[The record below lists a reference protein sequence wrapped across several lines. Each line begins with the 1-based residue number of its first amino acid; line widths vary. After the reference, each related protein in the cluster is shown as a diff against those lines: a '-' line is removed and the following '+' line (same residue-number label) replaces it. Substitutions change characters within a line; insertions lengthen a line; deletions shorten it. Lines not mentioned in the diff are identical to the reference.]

1 MRWCI
6 AIIRGVLRWCHLLVY
21 RGRRYIR
28 DKDDLSTQRY
38 FRCTFFTE
46 FPAYGSRYEGA
57 VSDSKDRTLK
67 IAELQRRVR
76 ELEAAGKDSSTLLE
90 NLSSHQEELRLQ
102 NEQLLETQSELDLSR
117 LRYARLFDFLPIGV
131 LLVDR
136 DGVVQE
142 VNRAVLEL
150 TGRERDRVVGRPIL
164 PLFHQGEYQ
173 HLSERLAAA
182 VAGHESDLVTRLSV
196 RGGGTI
202 DAELRFVPTDFG
214 GDTPRIYI
222 TVVDTREKQR
232 VMDELAES
240 ERRFR
245 NVIEHTPYGLC
256 ITREDNTFEYVN
268 DAYCHLYGYERD
280 ELIGQPFTVVVPE
293 RFRTELER
301 AHRAFLE
308 EREEFAGTY
317 NVVRKD
323 GEEIT
328 IEAAAAWYLGSDGR
342 PRKATFV
349 LDVTRRIEREAKLR
363 RFRHALD
370 AAKDA
375 VYLVDYDAMRFIEV
389 NRTATTTLG
398 YTRDELLRMGPA
410 DIDRQKTRDDIKRS
424 FEKMF
429 HSTESFPPFRTLH
442 QRKDG
447 TIIPV
452 EMQTGFLV
460 EGDRKIII
468 GIGRDISQQLHTE
481 SELRRVNRELDQ
493 LLKAK
498 TSSLASA
505 YRELQLM
512 NTVMD
517 NSLNGVVITDEN
529 GVIQQVNSA
538 FTTVTGYSREDALG
552 KTPQILK
559 SGRHE
564 PTFYQTLWAKL
575 QNTGQWQGEIWNRR
589 KTGEV
594 YPEWLT
600 IRGIYD
606 ELGGLTNYIAIFH
619 DLTELRAKEQEVD
632 FQTNFDA
639 LTKLPNRPSFLDRVD
654 SSIRNARRTQTSV
667 AVAIAD
673 IDDFRKVNETA
684 GHTTGDAFLEN
695 LAGRLKEA
703 VGPDATLARIGGDE
717 FGVLIEGIS
726 DQWDYVETTD
736 RIASICGN
744 PLDVDG
750 ASYTVTLSLGVALF
764 PDDGGDA
771 ETLLNN
777 AEAALYQV
785 KERPILPDR
794 GRVGMFTAALDEALR
809 RRITLE
815 SQMRKDLER
824 GAFRPFYQP
833 RVNLATGEI
842 VGAEALARWIRD
854 DGSVVSPVEFIPLA
868 EETGLITRIGEKM
881 IEAIRSDIEGPLGRF
896 RDSLTLSF
904 NASVKELR
912 DPEFLNRLT
921 RTIETS
927 SIIEMLEI
935 ELTESV
941 IMEEIDTTMPTL
953 QALKDQGFSLAVDD
967 FGTGYSSLY
976 YLKRLPID
984 VLKIDK
990 SFVDEVATDQ
1000 NDQAIV
1006 RTIIAMGHALN
1017 LRLVAEGVETT
1028 AQERFLTDLDCSEA
1042 QGYLYGKPM
1051 DRDTFVTY
1059 LAERK
1064 GVAR

>member
-1 MRWCI
+1 MKESDDRS
-6 AIIRGVLRWCHLLVY
+6 LRL
-21 RGRRYIR
+21 
-28 DKDDLSTQRY
+28 
-38 FRCTFFTE
+38 
-46 FPAYGSRYEGA
+46 
-57 VSDSKDRTLK
+57 
-67 IAELQRRVR
+67 AELQRRIR
-76 ELEAAGKDSSTLLE
+76 ELEAESENSSSLLE
-90 NLSSHQEELRLQ
+90 NLNTHQEELRLQ
-102 NEQLLETQSELDLSR
+102 NEQLLETQSELDVSR
-117 LRYARLFDFLPIGV
+117 LRYAQLFDFLPIGV

-136 DGVVQE
+136 EGIVVE

-150 TGRERDRVVGRPIL
+150 TRRKRDWVVGRPIL
-164 PLFHQGEYQ
+164 PLFHQREYQ
-173 HLSERLAAA
+173 RLSEQLANAA
-182 VAGHESDLVTRLSV
+182 GGRDSDLVTHLSV
-196 RGGGTI
+196 RDDGTV
-202 DAELRFVPTDFG
+202 DVELRFVPINFG
-214 GDTPRIYI
+214 DDTPQIYI
-222 TVVDTREKQR
+222 TVVDIREKQR

-245 NVIEHTPYGLC
+245 SVVEQTPYGLC
-256 ITREDNTFEYVN
+256 ITQTDNTFEYVN
-268 DAYCHLYGYERD
+268 DAYCRIYGYERD
-280 ELIGQPFTVVVPE
+280 ELIGKPFTVVVPA
-293 RFRTELER
+293 RFRTKLEQT
-301 AHRAFLE
+301 HRAFLE
-308 EREEFAGTY
+308 EKEEFAGTY
-317 NVVRKD
+317 DVVRKD
-323 GEEIT
+323 GTEIM
-328 IEAAAAWYLGSDGR
+328 IEAAAAWFLGSDGR

-349 LDVTRRIEREAKLR
+349 LDVTKRLEGEAAVR

-370 AAKDA
+370 AAPDA
-375 VYLVDYDAMRFIEV
+375 VYLVDYDTMRFIEA
-389 NRTATTTLG
+389 NRAATATLG
-398 YTRDELLRMGPA
+398 YTREELLRIGPPE
-410 DIDRQKTRDDIKRS
+410 IDPQNSRDDIKHG
-424 FEKMF
+424 FEKLF
-429 HSTESFPPFRTLH
+429 HAKGNIPPFRTLH
-442 QRKDG
+442 RRKDG
-447 TIIPV
+447 TIFPV
-452 EMQTGFLV
+452 ELQTGILL
-460 EGDRKIII
+460 EKDRKIII
-468 GIGRDISQQLHTE
+468 GIGRDISKQLHSE
-481 SELRRVNRELDQ
+481 SELHRVNRELDQ
-493 LLKAK
+493 LLKTK

-517 NSLNGVVITDEN
+517 NSLNGVVITDKR

-538 FTTVTGYSREDALG
+538 FTSVTGYTGEEAIG

-575 QNTGQWQGEIWNRR
+575 ENTGQWQGEIWNRR
-589 KTGEV
+589 KTGEI

-606 ELGGLTNYIAIFH
+606 EMGGITNYIAIFH

-695 LAGRLKEA
+695 LSARLKEA
-703 VGPDATLARIGGDE
+703 VGSDATLARIGGDE

-736 RIASICGN
+736 RIASICGR
-744 PLDVDG
+744 PLEFDG

-785 KERPILPDR
+785 KTRPILPDR

-833 RVNLATGEI
+833 RIDLATGEV

-854 DGSVVSPVEFIPLA
+854 DGSMVSPVEFIPLA
-868 EETGLITRIGEKM
+868 EETGLIIRVGEKM
-881 IEAIRSDIEGPLGRF
+881 LEAIRDDIEGPFGGF
-896 RDSLTLSF
+896 ADSLTLSF

-912 DPEFLNRLT
+912 DPEYLHRLT
-921 RTIETS
+921 RTIGST

-941 IMEEIDTTMPTL
+941 IMEEIDATMPTL
-953 QALKDQGFSLAVDD
+953 QAMKDQGFSLAVDD

-990 SFVDEVATDQ
+990 SFVEDVATDQ

-1017 LRLVAEGVETT
+1017 LRLVAEGVETE
-1028 AQERFLTDLDCSEA
+1028 AQQRFLIDLDCSEA

-1051 DRDTFVTY
+1051 ERDTFITY
-1059 LAERK
+1059 IMERK
-1064 GVAR
+1064 GVRF